1 MDRPRDWNERRTYYA
16 RFEGGPRDAT
26 QTVVLGLDSG
36 QPPDLLLTP
45 GRRGWIYVLA
55 GGARGDGSLPYIWM
69 PRSKVQAILREAK
82 PDPVE
87 RTAETP

>member
-1 MDRPRDWNERRTYYA
+1 MESPPDQDRRASYHV

-45 GRRGWIYVLA
+45 GRRGWVYVLA
-55 GGARGDGSLPYIWM
+55 GGAREDGSLPYLWM
-69 PRSKVQAILREAK
+69 PRAKVASLR
-82 PDPVE
+82 
-87 RTAETP
+87 RL

>member
-1 MDRPRDWNERRTYYA
+1 MDHPRDRNDRRSYYA

-45 GRRGWIYVLA
+45 GERGWIYVLA
-55 GGARGDGSLPYIWM
+55 GSARGDGSLPYLWM
-69 PRSKVQAILREAK
+69 PKDKITALQRLGGN
-82 PDPVE
+82 
-87 RTAETP
+87 RTADTH